1 MNLGGLASVLV
12 PLAFVA
18 CTKSESSPAPSNHA
32 AVTPSVAPAV
42 APPAPT
48 VAAPV
53 TPPTPPAPPAPAPDD
68 SELVHW
74 KAGIGDLVVTYAES
88 ETGMVVHFAGAATS
102 FDVELSSGLQHELRI
117 VDGNVVF
124 LTLDNVPNKRG
135 ELAFVFTAAKIV
147 WDPTAAKPVV
157 AARWKCREENKAC
170 PPPAWAGP
178 AIEPAEG
185 QYE

>member
-1 MNLGGLASVLV
+1 MNLVGLASALV

-32 AVTPSVAPAV
+32 AVTPSVAPAI

-53 TPPTPPAPPAPAPDD
+53 TPPAPPPPAPPDD

-185 QYE
+185 PYE